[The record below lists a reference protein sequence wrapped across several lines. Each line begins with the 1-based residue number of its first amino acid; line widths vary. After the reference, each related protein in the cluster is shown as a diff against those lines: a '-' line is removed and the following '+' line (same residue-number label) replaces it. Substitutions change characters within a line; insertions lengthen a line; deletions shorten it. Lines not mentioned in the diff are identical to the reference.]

1 MRAKKKVTLIL
12 VVTALLVWFVFCL
25 PSPLFNDPNSTVLE
39 DASGNLLAAKITSDG
54 QWRFPQPDSIPE
66 KFAVAVTLFE
76 DEYFYYHP
84 GINPVSLFRAIRQN
98 IIAGKTISG
107 GSTITMQTIRLSRK
121 GRHRTIPEKLIEM
134 IQAVRLECSVS
145 KKQILNYYTSHAPYG
160 GNVVG
165 LDAAAWRYYN
175 RRPDQLSWAE
185 TASLAVLPNAP
196 SFIFP
201 GKNTSRYKKKR
212 DRLLDKLC
220 SRKIID
226 RETCELSKAEPL
238 PGTPF
243 PIPSSTPHL
252 LARAV
257 KEGLSGKRVH
267 TTIDGAL
274 QEKVNRIVDDYHGV
288 LSQNEIH
295 NIAAIIL
302 NVKNGTVLAY
312 TGNTNCPDEN
322 SGKDVDVILAPR
334 SSGSILKPFLYA
346 SMLQDGALLP
356 GMLVPDIPTQIG
368 GYAPKNFEETFDGAV
383 PASEALARSL
393 NVPAV
398 RMLQEYGQEKFYQQ
412 LRNMQFPTID
422 MPAAHY
428 GLSIILGGAEVT
440 LWDLTN
446 EYLRMA
452 QSLEGVH
459 PLTEAS
465 YVYSESINQGKK
477 ESYSRQFDDAAIW
490 LTFEALSTLNRPW
503 QETGWEEFQSSQKVA
518 WKTGT
523 SFGHRD
529 AWSIG
534 VTPEYVVGIWTGNAD
549 GEGRPGLTG
558 VSVASPIMFKIFKL
572 LNTGSWFEKPLH
584 GFKQARVCAKSGF
597 LASDACDS
605 VITIQVPERGVQTP
619 VCPYHEIIHLDK
631 SRTYRVNSDCYPV
644 YDMVTEKWFV
654 LPPVQEW
661 YYRRKD
667 PSYKILPPMM
677 NGCASESIK
686 NMAVIYPRASAKIFI
701 PRELDGKPGKTV
713 FEIAHR
719 LRDIAVYWHL
729 DDQFMGTTIGTHR
742 IELNPAPGIHH
753 ITAVD
758 ANGETLSWRFEILEK

>member
-1 MRAKKKVTLIL
+1 
-12 VVTALLVWFVFCL
+12 
-25 PSPLFNDPNSTVLE
+25 VLE

-54 QWRFPQPDSIPE
+54 QWRFPQSDSVPE
-66 KFAVAVTLFE
+66 KFSTVVTLFE

-84 GINPVSLFRAIRQN
+84 GINPVSLFRAIKQN
-98 IIAGKTISG
+98 VIAGKTISG

-121 GRHRTIPEKLIEM
+121 GQRRTIPEKLIEM
-134 IQAVRLECSVS
+134 IQAIRLECSAS
-145 KKQILNYYTSHAPYG
+145 KKQILNFYISHAPYG

-185 TASLAVLPNAP
+185 TAALAVLPNAP
-196 SFIFP
+196 SYIFP
-201 GKNTSRYKKKR
+201 GKNASRYKKKR

-226 RETCELSKAEPL
+226 RETCELSKEEPL

-243 PIPSSTPHL
+243 PIPAVTPHL
-252 LARAV
+252 LTRV
-257 KEGLSGKRVH
+257 IKEGYKGKRIH
-267 TTIDGAL
+267 TTVDGIL

-295 NIAAIIL
+295 NIAAIVL
-302 NVKNGTVLAY
+302 DVKHGTILAY

-356 GMLVPDIPTQIG
+356 DMLVPDIPTQIG

-398 RMLQEYGQEKFYQQ
+398 RMLQEYGQEKFYQL
-412 LRNMQFPTID
+412 LRNMQFPTVN

-446 EYLRMA
+446 EYMRMA

-459 PLTEAS
+459 PLTEAT
-465 YVYSESINQGKK
+465 YVDSGIIKEDKK
-477 ESYSRQFDDAAIW
+477 EKFRRQFDDASIW

-503 QETGWEEFQSSQKVA
+503 QETGWEEFQSSRKVA

-534 VTPEYVVGIWTGNAD
+534 VTPDYVVGIWTGNAD

-572 LNTGSWFEKPLH
+572 LNKGAWFEKPLH
-584 GFKQARVCAKSGF
+584 GFKSVRICAKSGF
-597 LASDACDS
+597 IASDACDS
-605 VITIQVPERGVQTP
+605 VIVLPVPERGIQTP
-619 VCPYHEIIHLDK
+619 VCPYHEVIHLDK
-631 SRTYRVNSDCYPV
+631 SRIYRVNSDCYPV

-661 YYRRKD
+661 YYRRKN
-667 PSYKILPPMM
+667 PSYKVLPPMM
-677 NGCASESIK
+677 KDCGSESIK
-686 NMAVIYPRASAKIFI
+686 NMAVIYPRESAKIFI

-719 LRDIAVYWHL
+719 IRDIAVYWHL
-729 DDQFMGTTIGTHR
+729 DDQFMGTTTGTHR

-753 ITAVD
+753 ITVVD
-758 ANGETLSWRFEILEK
+758 ANGETLSWKFEILEK